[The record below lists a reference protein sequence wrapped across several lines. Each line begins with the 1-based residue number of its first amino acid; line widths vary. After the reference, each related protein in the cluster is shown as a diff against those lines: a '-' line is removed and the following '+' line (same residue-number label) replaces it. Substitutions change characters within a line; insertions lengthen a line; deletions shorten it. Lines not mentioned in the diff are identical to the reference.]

1 MKLSQTTTFEIMR
14 CLLVGGVAVLIDGCF
29 YFCLIDWEIAEASWA
44 KRLSFLLG
52 SFWAFFMNKYFT
64 FRQKGFSFSEPVFF
78 GLVYLTGF
86 ILNSL
91 IHDLVLV
98 FSKIELLAFTVATSV
113 STVSNFLGQKLIVFK
128 SQKSSNE

>member
-1 MKLSQTTTFEIMR
+1 MKLSQATAFEMMR
-14 CLLVGGVAVLIDGCF
+14 FLLVGGIAVLIDGCF
-29 YFCLIDWEIAEASWA
+29 YFCLIDFEITEASWA

-64 FRQKGFSFSEPVFF
+64 FRQKRFSFAQPVLF

-98 FSKIELLAFTVATSV
+98 FSKIELFAFIIATSV

>member
-1 MKLSQTTTFEIMR
+1 MKLSKAATSEIMR
-14 CLLVGGVAVLIDGCF
+14 FLVVGGIAVLIDGCF
-29 YFCLIDWEIAEASWA
+29 YFCLIDWEIIEASWA

-64 FRQKGFSFSEPVFF
+64 FRQKGFSFTQPVLF

-91 IHDLVLV
+91 LHDLTLV
-98 FSKIELLAFTVATSV
+98 FSKIELFAFTIATGV
-113 STVSNFLGQKLIVFK
+113 STVSNFLGQKWIVFK

>member
-1 MKLSQTTTFEIMR
+1 MKLSQATAFEIMR
-14 CLLVGGVAVLIDGCF
+14 FLLVGGLAVLIDGSV
-29 YFCLIDWEIAEASWA
+29 YFFLIDLEITDASWA
-44 KRLSFLLG
+44 KRLSFLIG

-64 FRQKGFSFSEPVFF
+64 FRQKGFSFAEPVLF

-98 FSKIELLAFTVATSV
+98 ISKTELFAFTLATSV
-113 STVSNFLGQKLIVFK
+113 STVSNFLGQKLVVFK

>member
-1 MKLSQTTTFEIMR
+1 MKLSKSATSEIMR
-14 CLLVGGVAVLIDGCF
+14 FLVVGGIAVLIDGCF
-29 YFCLIDWEIAEASWA
+29 YFCLIDWEIIEASWA

-64 FRQKGFSFSEPVFF
+64 FRQKGFSFTQPVLF

-91 IHDLVLV
+91 LHDLTLV
-98 FSKIELLAFTVATSV
+98 FSKIELFAFTIATGV
-113 STVSNFLGQKLIVFK
+113 STVSNFLGQKWIVFK

>member
-1 MKLSQTTTFEIMR
+1 MKLSQATAFEMIR
-14 CLLVGGVAVLIDGCF
+14 FLLVGGVAVLIDGCF
-29 YFCLIDWEIAEASWA
+29 YFCLIDWEITEASWA

-64 FRQKGFSFSEPVFF
+64 FRQKGFSFAEPVFF

-98 FSKIELLAFTVATSV
+98 FSKIELFAFTVATSV

-128 SQKSSNE
+128 SKKSSND

>member
-1 MKLSQTTTFEIMR
+1 MKLSKAATFEIMR
-14 CLLVGGVAVLIDGCF
+14 FLVVGGVAVLIDGCF
-29 YFCLIDWEIAEASWA
+29 YFYFTNWEIMEASWA

-64 FRQKGFSFSEPVFF
+64 FRQKGFSFTQPVLF

-86 ILNSL
+86 FLNSL
-91 IHDLVLV
+91 LHDLTLV
-98 FSKIELLAFTVATSV
+98 FSKIELFAFTVATGI
-113 STVSNFLGQKLIVFK
+113 STVSNFLGQKWIVFK

>member
-1 MKLSQTTTFEIMR
+1 MKLSKAATLEIMR
-14 CLLVGGVAVLIDGCF
+14 FLVVGGVAVLIDGCF
-29 YFCLIDWEIAEASWA
+29 YFYFTNWEIMEASWA

-64 FRQKGFSFSEPVFF
+64 FRQKGFSFTQPVLF

-86 ILNSL
+86 FLNSL
-91 IHDLVLV
+91 LHDLTLV
-98 FSKIELLAFTVATSV
+98 FSKIELFAFTVATGI
-113 STVSNFLGQKLIVFK
+113 STVSNFLGQKWIVFK